1 MRSDRR
7 SEGPTGGAFRRQRDE
22 GPRSS
27 RRGDRAPD
35 PPPNAASDKHALG
48 LRTDLRLIAR
58 VIRMSRHYWPHVLG
72 LFVLGLLGAPLTLL
86 GPVPMKIAVDS
97 IIGSKPLPAFL
108 GPFVPHALTMSN
120 RGLLAV
126 AAGLLIGTTL
136 LRQLR
141 LMAELALRTFASEK
155 LLLENRARLFQ
166 HVQRMSLSYHDTRG
180 TTDSIYRLQYDT
192 PAIQTIVIDGVISL
206 VTACVTFVSM
216 GYVVAVLDW
225 QLAVLALT
233 VTPLLAVA
241 GYFNRRI
248 VRNRSRQVKQLESAA
263 MSVAQEV
270 LTALR
275 VVKAFGQEDREGAR
289 FLQQS
294 VEGMQAR
301 LRLTM
306 LKSSLGLIRRLAVSG
321 GVAIA
326 LVVGVLHVQSG
337 ALSLGNLILIMGYLG
352 QLYAPLDSITQTV
365 GGLQNTLASAERV
378 LALLDEAP
386 DVAEHPKARPLT
398 RARGAVTFEH
408 VSFGYDARGPVLHD
422 ISFDLAPGTKV
433 GIIGATG
440 SGKTTLA
447 NLLTRFYDPSSGRIL
462 LDGVDLREY
471 RLADLRNQFAVV
483 LQEPLLFSGTIAEN
497 IAYARPE
504 ATEAEV
510 IAAARAANIHD
521 VVAALP
527 EGYGTRVGER
537 GMQLSGGERQRV
549 ALARAFLRDAPILI
563 LDEPTSSV
571 DIKTEKLIVDAM
583 ERLMHG
589 RTTFMVAHR
598 VLTLREC
605 DLLMAIEDGRLAW
618 IRSDVPTAIRE
629 MTTGE
634 IASGAERAPR
644 GA

>member
-1 MRSDRR
+1 
-7 SEGPTGGAFRRQRDE
+7 
-22 GPRSS
+22 
-27 RRGDRAPD
+27 
-35 PPPNAASDKHALG
+35 
-48 LRTDLRLIAR
+48 
-58 VIRMSRHYWPHVLG
+58 
-72 LFVLGLLGAPLTLL
+72 
-86 GPVPMKIAVDS
+86 
-97 IIGSKPLPAFL
+97 
-108 GPFVPHALTMSN
+108 
-120 RGLLAV
+120 
-126 AAGLLIGTTL
+126 
-136 LRQLR
+136 
-141 LMAELALRTFASEK
+141 
-155 LLLENRARLFQ
+155 
-166 HVQRMSLSYHDTRG
+166 
-180 TTDSIYRLQYDT
+180 
-192 PAIQTIVIDGVISL
+192 
-206 VTACVTFVSM
+206 
-216 GYVVAVLDW
+216 
-225 QLAVLALT
+225 
-233 VTPLLAVA
+233 
-241 GYFNRRI
+241 
-248 VRNRSRQVKQLESAA
+248 
-263 MSVAQEV
+263 
-270 LTALR
+270 
-275 VVKAFGQEDREGAR
+275 
-289 FLQQS
+289 
-294 VEGMQAR
+294 
-301 LRLTM
+301 
-306 LKSSLGLIRRLAVSG
+306 
-321 GVAIA
+321 
-326 LVVGVLHVQSG
+326 
-337 ALSLGNLILIMGYLG
+337 
-352 QLYAPLDSITQTV
+352 
-365 GGLQNTLASAERV
+365 
-378 LALLDEAP
+378 
-386 DVAEHPKARPLT
+386 
-398 RARGAVTFEH
+398 
-408 VSFGYDARGPVLHD
+408 VLHD

-583 ERLMHG
+583 ERLMQG

>member
-1 MRSDRR
+1 
-7 SEGPTGGAFRRQRDE
+7 
-22 GPRSS
+22 
-27 RRGDRAPD
+27 
-35 PPPNAASDKHALG
+35 
-48 LRTDLRLIAR
+48 
-58 VIRMSRHYWPHVLG
+58 
-72 LFVLGLLGAPLTLL
+72 
-86 GPVPMKIAVDS
+86 
-97 IIGSKPLPAFL
+97 
-108 GPFVPHALTMSN
+108 
-120 RGLLAV
+120 
-126 AAGLLIGTTL
+126 
-136 LRQLR
+136 
-141 LMAELALRTFASEK
+141 
-155 LLLENRARLFQ
+155 
-166 HVQRMSLSYHDTRG
+166 
-180 TTDSIYRLQYDT
+180 
-192 PAIQTIVIDGVISL
+192 
-206 VTACVTFVSM
+206 
-216 GYVVAVLDW
+216 
-225 QLAVLALT
+225 
-233 VTPLLAVA
+233 
-241 GYFNRRI
+241 
-248 VRNRSRQVKQLESAA
+248 
-263 MSVAQEV
+263 
-270 LTALR
+270 
-275 VVKAFGQEDREGAR
+275 
-289 FLQQS
+289 
-294 VEGMQAR
+294 
-301 LRLTM
+301 
-306 LKSSLGLIRRLAVSG
+306 VSG

-378 LALLDEAP
+378 FALLDEAP

-398 RARGAVTFEH
+398 RARGGVTFDH

-583 ERLMHG
+583 ERLMQG

-618 IRSDVPTAIRE
+618 IRSDVAAAIRE